1 MRVKCPAGVGLLAEE
16 VCLPER
22 NELGHVLLEIEF
34 CDIREDVADELVV
47 HRLRVERAHKTLDV
61 VTILDVWEI
70 THQAQGRSWLDIC
83 TAVDIIANADV
94 RTWSRT
100 SHRKDNMV
108 IGVRDLAKNA
118 SAIVN
123 GVSSGNERAV
133 ITKRGLPVA
142 VIVPVDA
149 TELEDYVL
157 ANAPESVS
165 AMSEANAELADG
177 RTISLEDVLAEL
189 S

>member
-1 MRVKCPAGVGLLAEE
+1 
-16 VCLPER
+16 
-22 NELGHVLLEIEF
+22 
-34 CDIREDVADELVV
+34 
-47 HRLRVERAHKTLDV
+47 
-61 VTILDVWEI
+61 
-70 THQAQGRSWLDIC
+70 
-83 TAVDIIANADV
+83 
-94 RTWSRT
+94 
-100 SHRKDNMV
+100 MV

-142 VIVPVDA
+142 VIVPVDS